1 MRDDKKIYCP
11 HCDGDGVIQQGNS
24 FFTCPQCIAASE
36 FMMRV
41 EIAIAEFVLDE
52 KEDEAFE
59 LHTIYEL
66 LQNCPVL
73 AVLEARHLEMPKKFV
88 DEIIK
93 VFDVKRL
100 E

>member
-1 MRDDKKIYCP
+1 
-11 HCDGDGVIQQGNS
+11 
-24 FFTCPQCIAASE
+24 
-36 FMMRV
+36 MMRV